1 MEQVQHFEYPSCDG
15 VHMIHACR
23 WLPEGEARG
32 VIQIV
37 HGVAEHIGRYG
48 ETARFLNQ
56 HGFIV
61 VGEDHLGHGLTTDE
75 ANRGFFAEKNG
86 WKLVVRDIRKLRKL
100 QGDQNPELPYFLLGH
115 SMGSFLTRT
124 YLIDYPRTL
133 TGAIISG
140 TGQEPAPVVLA
151 GKLAATL
158 EAKRLGSHGVSKLV
172 DTLSLGAY
180 NRKFKPNRT
189 SADWIS
195 RDEAQV
201 DAYLA
206 DPMCAYQPTVT
217 MFRDMMGGL
226 QYIAKQSN
234 LDRMC
239 PTTPIYFFSGDQ
251 DPVGG
256 MGKGFQKVTAMF
268 RASGCQHITA
278 RLYEGGRH
286 EMLNEVNRQEVLE
299 DLMAWLEALV

>member
-1 MEQVQHFEYPSCDG
+1 
-15 VHMIHACR
+15 
-23 WLPEGEARG
+23 
-32 VIQIV
+32 
-37 HGVAEHIGRYG
+37 
-48 ETARFLNQ
+48 
-56 HGFIV
+56 
-61 VGEDHLGHGLTTDE
+61 
-75 ANRGFFAEKNG
+75 
-86 WKLVVRDIRKLRKL
+86 
-100 QGDQNPELPYFLLGH
+100 
-115 SMGSFLTRT
+115 MGSFLART

-133 TGAIISG
+133 TGAILSG
-140 TGQEPAPVVLA
+140 TGQEPAPLVLA
-151 GKLAATL
+151 GKLAAEL
-158 EAKRLGSHGVSKLV
+158 EAKRLGSHGVSNLV

-195 RDEAQV
+195 RDEERV

-206 DPMCAYQPTVT
+206 DPLCAYKPTVT

-234 LDRMC
+234 LDRMY
-239 PTTPIYFFSGDQ
+239 PNTPVYFFSGDE

-256 MGKGFQKVTAMF
+256 MGRGVQKVTAMF
-268 RASGCQHITA
+268 RASGCQHVTL

-286 EMLNEVNRQEVLE
+286 EMLNEINRQEVLE

>member
-15 VHMIHACR
+15 VHTIHACR

-37 HGVAEHIGRYG
+37 HGVAEHIGRYA
-48 ETARFLNQ
+48 ETAQFFTR

-86 WKLVVRDIRKLRKL
+86 WKLVVRDIRKLRRL
-100 QGDQNPELPYFLLGH
+100 QGDQTPELPYFLLGH
-115 SMGSFLTRT
+115 SMGSFLART

-140 TGQEPAPVVLA
+140 TGQEPAPLVLA
-151 GKLAATL
+151 GKLAAQL
-158 EAKRLGSHGVSKLV
+158 EAKRLGSHGLSTLV
-172 DTLSLGAY
+172 DTLSLGA
-180 NRKFKPNRT
+180 
-189 SADWIS
+189 DWIS
-195 RDEAQV
+195 RDEARV

-206 DPMCAYQPTVT
+206 DPLCAYKPTVT

-234 LDRMC
+234 LDRMY
-239 PTTPIYFFSGDQ
+239 PNTPVYFFSGDE

-256 MGKGFQKVTAMF
+256 MGKGVQKVTAMF
-268 RASGCQHITA
+268 RASGCQHVTL
-278 RLYEGGRH
+278 RLYQGGRH
-286 EMLNEVNRQEVLE
+286 EMLNEINRQEVLD
-299 DLMAWLEALV
+299 DLLAWLEALV